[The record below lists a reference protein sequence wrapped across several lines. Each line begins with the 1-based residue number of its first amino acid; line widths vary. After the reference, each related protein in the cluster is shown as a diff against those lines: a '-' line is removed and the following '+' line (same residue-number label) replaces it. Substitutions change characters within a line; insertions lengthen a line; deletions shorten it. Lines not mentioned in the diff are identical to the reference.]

1 MCYTDRE
8 LLKYVCVWLDVV
20 VHSAISVSAQEKELG
35 KLQIGE
41 KTVLHI
47 YIESLFPNMEPKMN
61 QNFKHSLNTATKQRV
76 CSHSLGKKTEHS
88 LFSLQ
93 SPVSIAQ
100 QVLRMRSMVNLLG
113 NIALKKTDFPLPTAI
128 ICQ

>member
-88 LFSLQ
+88 LSRVHFLPFSSAALLPLLQ
-93 SPVSIAQ
+93 NVIT
-100 QVLRMRSMVNLLG
+100 V
-113 NIALKKTDFPLPTAI
+113 
-128 ICQ
+128 